1 MSDDLRNIPTNQT
14 IYGSRNPTGINRTGL
29 MYGNPI
35 SSYDINSLQNNLINL
50 MASYSSG
57 SGGSTASIDL
67 EGWGTSQLADRL
79 TKIHNIRATINVSSR
94 GETYFIYCPSLSLNL
109 PSSDNDQY
117 LKLYY
122 RIVAY
127 VSDSSRTKYEQT
139 GNILPTADRIF
150 KYGYIQSP
158 STATPAEELPNDIA
172 DNEMDSEVSVRLGI
186 QWTLSWENDSK
197 LLGYTE
203 GPIVALYRYKSSSA
217 RFIFNTSRQLAY
229 NSNIVSIP
237 TVYAKTIGSYIIL
250 DGVYDMLMT
259 NTDESIFMAQVVFDR
274 SFAIDSEKHIV
285 IGVKNAADISLEYR
299 LLDGTVII
307 SGSKWV
313 VGRWEANKAYLMN
326 FMGGTMSYTDPST
339 VVQRKLR
346 HYKYNDSTGEITTST
361 GTFNADFMLDSSGKF
376 RCVANKVYTVNGVDH
391 YFDGSNWKTCVP
403 AGVLSISA
411 RYGTNPRHGTLL
423 CNGKSYKKSDYP
435 ELDYYLGGVFG
446 GTDTTFKIPS
456 YNNLYLRGTTSS
468 ITVGNKTGGS
478 DTVGLNVNNIPAMTV
493 SFDSY
498 TITKTGASSETSKT
512 ITPTVKSWDNNTL
525 KSVIA
530 KNNANLKTAILT
542 HSHYSGVSND
552 TAASG
557 DGNNPVI
564 ASSTKVSAGSYPGGS
579 SMWPAASYPLRGKCG
594 VESDQNSNQKYMGV
608 TSKAID
614 QSSLINLPAIEGSV
628 SGSPKITMNS
638 STIDIAHTH
647 PVTIPAK
654 SATVGTASKDK
665 KDITVM
671 PAYAYVGICIYIG
684 RSLVLDEDMVI
695 ENIPTDP
702 GNLYSAPTVSAEL
715 YARTVNSD

>member
-29 MYGNPI
+29 LYGNPI

-50 MASYSSG
+50 MASYSAG

-79 TKIHNIRATINVSSR
+79 TKIHNIRAAINVSSR

-127 VSDSSRTKYEQT
+127 VSDPSRTKYDQT
-139 GNILPTADRIF
+139 GNILPTADRMF

-172 DNEMDSEVSVRLGI
+172 DNEIDSEVSVRLGI
-186 QWTLSWENDSK
+186 QWTLSWENDEK
-197 LLGYTE
+197 LIGYTE

-229 NSNIVSIP
+229 NSNIISIP
-237 TVYAKTIGSYIIL
+237 TVYAKTIDSYIIL

-274 SFAIDSEKHIV
+274 SFAIGSTKHIV
-285 IGVKNAADISLEYR
+285 IGVKDAADISLEYR
-299 LLDGTVII
+299 LLDGTVVLA
-307 SGSKWV
+307 GSKWV

-346 HYKYNDSTGEITTST
+346 HYKYKDSTGEITTST
-361 GTFNADFMLDSSGKF
+361 GTFNADFMLDSSGRF
-376 RCVANKVYTVNGVDH
+376 QCVANKVYTINGVDH
-391 YFDGSNWKTCVP
+391 YFDGSKWKTCVP
-403 AGVLSISA
+403 AGAFSISA
-411 RYGTNPRHGTLL
+411 RYGANPRHGTFL

-446 GTDTTFKIPS
+446 STDTTFKVPS
-456 YNNLYLRGTTSS
+456 YNNLYLRGTTST
-468 ITVGNKTGGS
+468 ITAGNKTGGS

-498 TITKTGASSETSKT
+498 TISKTGGSSETSKT
-512 ITPTVKSWDNNTL
+512 VTPTVKSWDNNTL

-530 KNNANLKTAILT
+530 KNNTNLKTAILT

-552 TAASG
+552 TAVDS
-557 DGNNPVI
+557 NNPVI
-564 ASSTKVSAGSYPGGS
+564 ASNTKVSAGSYPGGS
-579 SMWPAASYPLRGKCG
+579 AMWPAASYPLRGGCS
-594 VESDQNSNQKYMGV
+594 VDSEQESNQKYMGV

-614 QSSLINLPAIEGSV
+614 QSSLISLPAIEGSV
-628 SGSPKITMNS
+628 SGTPKITMNS

-684 RSLVLDEDMVI
+684 RSLVLEEDMVI
-695 ENIPTDP
+695 ENISTEP